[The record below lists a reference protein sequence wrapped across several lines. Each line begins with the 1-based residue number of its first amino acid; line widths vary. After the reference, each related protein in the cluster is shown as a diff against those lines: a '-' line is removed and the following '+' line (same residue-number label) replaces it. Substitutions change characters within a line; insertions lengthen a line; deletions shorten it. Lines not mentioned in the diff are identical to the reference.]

1 MNFLLKGMVLAFWL
15 MLLHQGEGFSQKAK
29 YSNEFLTIGV
39 GAKALGMAGAQVASA
54 TDVTAAYWNPSGLTG
69 IPQGFEAGLMHA
81 SFFAGLSRYDYLG
94 FATGINENEA
104 IAFSVIRVGVDDIP
118 NTIELI
124 DSEGNFD
131 YSRIKRFSVADYGFL
146 FSYARRAGPE
156 GMSLGGTIKI
166 IYRGVGEF
174 ARAWGFGID
183 AAARYV
189 RKDWSYGIILRDLT
203 STINVWSFNEEK
215 LEISLG
221 DSLFNLAPDEYL
233 ELTIPSITAGISRL
247 FKLND
252 KYSVMAE
259 SNLYVT
265 FDGRRSAPL
274 RSSLVSIDPSIGLE
288 ASYLQMVFL
297 RAGAG
302 KFQQIPGFGAKKNLS
317 VQPSIGLGFRFNR
330 FSIDY
335 CLTGFG
341 QGGVSMYSN
350 IFSLKYSFLKK
361 QA

>member
-1 MNFLLKGMVLAFWL
+1 MVLGFCL
-15 MLLHQGEGFSQKAK
+15 IMIDQGDGFSQKAK

-54 TDVTAAYWNPSGLTG
+54 SDVTAAYWNPSGLTG
-69 IPQGFEAGLMHA
+69 INQGFEAGLMHA
-81 SFFAGLSRYDYLG
+81 GFFAGLSRYDYLG
-94 FATGINENEA
+94 VAAGISENET

-131 YSRIKRFSVADYGFL
+131 YSRVKRFSVADYGFL
-146 FSYARRAGPE
+146 FSYARKAGPD
-156 GMSLGGTIKI
+156 GLSLGGTIKI

-174 ARAWGFGID
+174 AQAWGFGMD

-215 LEISLG
+215 LEISVG

-233 ELTIPSITAGISRL
+233 ELTIPSITAGVSRM
-247 FKLND
+247 FRIND

-259 SNLYVT
+259 TNLYFT
-265 FDGRRSAPL
+265 FDGKRSVL
-274 RSSLVSIDPSIGLE
+274 LGSSLVSIDPSIGLE

-302 KFQQIPGFGAKKNLS
+302 KFQQISGFGAKRSLS

-335 CLTGFG
+335 CLAGFG

-350 IFSLKYSFLKK
+350 IFSLKYSFQKK
-361 QA
+361 EQL